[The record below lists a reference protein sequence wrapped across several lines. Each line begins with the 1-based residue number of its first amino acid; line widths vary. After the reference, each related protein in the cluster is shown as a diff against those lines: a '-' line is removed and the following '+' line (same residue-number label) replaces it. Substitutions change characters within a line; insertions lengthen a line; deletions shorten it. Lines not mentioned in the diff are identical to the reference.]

1 MANISSYPLGTPGSG
16 DLIPG
21 TQKVTD
27 VNGETKNLT
36 KNFTVSQVAA
46 FADATAAYT
55 TYVALL
61 TQAGTAA
68 PTAQIL
74 QNTTGTTFTWARTGG
89 GTYTVTAADG
99 VFTANK
105 TWIGTGA
112 EMQGGTPKVLLGDWT
127 STTVVT
133 FVQSDMGSGS
143 SSDVMDLQS
152 VEIRI
157 YS

>member
-1 MANISSYPLGTPGSG
+1 MALINTYPKGTPKADDYVLGTSMP
-16 DLIPG
+16 DPN
-21 TQKVTD
+21 TDNAPVT
-27 VNGETKNLT
+27 N
-36 KNFTVSQVAA
+36 NFSVSSVAA
-46 FADATAAYT
+46 FANATAAYT
-55 TYVALL
+55 SYVALL
-61 TQAGTAA
+61 TQAVTAA

-112 EMQGGTPKVLLGDWT
+112 ERQGGSPKVLLGDWT

-133 FVQSDMGSGS
+133 FVQADMGSGS

-152 VEIRI
+152 IEIRI